1 MPLSTLVSDVI
12 PILPG
17 RFLGFAHPHGEV
29 HIISPGNAVA
39 CSGKRANVT
48 KGIESKPKF
57 NSCSG
62 DDDATDPQCQIE
74 SVPNILQG
82 NILNHVRLLFS
93 AST

>member
-1 MPLSTLVSDVI
+1 MPLSIKALVSDVI

-39 CSGKRANVT
+39 CSGKRANVF
-48 KGIESKPKF
+48 KQWALKF

-74 SVPNILQG
+74 SVPNIFQG
-82 NILNHVRLLFS
+82 NILDHVRLLFFK
-93 AST
+93 